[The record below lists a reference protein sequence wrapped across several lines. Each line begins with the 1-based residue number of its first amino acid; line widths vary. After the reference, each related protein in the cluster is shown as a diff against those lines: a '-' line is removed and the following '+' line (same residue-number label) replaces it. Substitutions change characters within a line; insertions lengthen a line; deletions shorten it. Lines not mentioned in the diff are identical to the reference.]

1 MTLLICRGCGKL
13 VDQRHRCENLEILL
27 AREAVRQEANAF
39 AGARERSPIQLETF
53 STATAALSAPRKLH
67 WVEKQRL
74 ARKREKTRL
83 RVQKMRE
90 RRKAEQ
96 QAAE

>member
-13 VDQRHRCENLEILL
+13 VDQRHRCENLEIIL
-27 AREAVRQEANAF
+27 AREAVRQEA
-39 AGARERSPIQLETF
+39 REIPPIQTEPVI
-53 STATAALSAPRKLH
+53 PRKLH
-67 WVEKQRL
+67 WHEKQRL